1 VSDESH
7 VAPSAMS
14 PPPPGRAE
22 SARWSRTHYLPTHT
36 PPRPRVLLFMEL
48 SALMHTVNSA
58 WR

>member
-1 VSDESH
+1 MSDESH

-14 PPPPGRAE
+14 PP
-22 SARWSRTHYLPTHT
+22 RTHYLPTHT

-48 SALMHTVNSA
+48 SAVMHTVNSA